1 MIEPNEGGKIMNGRT
16 RTLLA
21 IAMSTALIAPVAF
34 AQQTKTEVKATGDAT
49 SQAAT
54 QKPTPDFPQ
63 AATQKQTP
71 DLPTQTVPRTS
82 DTTDVAAQK
91 KTRAA
96 DAVDA
101 RVAPAPTLPT
111 GKDQATTDTM
121 TDQEIPPTA
130 QGAEHAAAHSSVVQ
144 RDLWGRLD
152 TDSDGLI
159 SATEADADTTIDGN
173 FDAMDTDDDGFISD
187 TEYRTFAKMDA
198 SQGAANAAPHS
209 AVVQRDTWS
218 RLDTDGDGRISA
230 TEADAD
236 VGIDG
241 SFSAMD
247 SNGDG
252 FVTDAEFRAHAKAT
266 RTP

>member
-1 MIEPNEGGKIMNGRT
+1 MNGRT

-34 AQQTKTEVKATGDAT
+34 AQQTKTEVKDTGNAT
-49 SQAAT
+49 SQATKEMPRPA
-54 QKPTPDFPQ
+54 
-63 AATQKQTP
+63 
-71 DLPTQTVPRTS
+71 LPTQTAPRAV
-82 DTTDVAAQK
+82 DATTDVTTQQRP
-91 KTRAA
+91 TSRAA

-111 GKDQATTDTM
+111 GKDQATKDDM

-152 TDSDGLI
+152 TDSDGRI
-159 SATEADADTTIDGN
+159 SATEADADTTFDGD
-173 FDAMDTDDDGFISD
+173 FDAMDADDDGFVSD

-198 SQGAANAAPHS
+198 PQGAANAASNS
-209 AVVQRDTWS
+209 AVVQRGTWS
-218 RLDTDGDGRISA
+218 RLDSDGDGRISA

-236 VGIDG
+236 AGIDG
-241 SFSAMD
+241 SFSAID
-247 SNGDG
+247 SNNDG
-252 FVTDAEFRAHAKAT
+252 FITDAEFRAHAKAT

>member
-1 MIEPNEGGKIMNGRT
+1 MNGRT

-34 AQQTKTEVKATGDAT
+34 AQQDKAQVKDTGNAT
-49 SQAAT
+49 SQAA
-54 QKPTPDFPQ
+54 QDMPRPTLPPQ
-63 AATQKQTP
+63 AAERA
-71 DLPTQTVPRTS
+71 VEA
-82 DTTDVAAQK
+82 TTDVTQQRP
-91 KTRAA
+91 TERTA
-96 DAVDA
+96 DPVDA
-101 RVAPAPTLPT
+101 RVTPTPAATMPT
-111 GKDQATTDTM
+111 GKDQAKQDKTTDTATSKEM
-121 TDQEIPPTA
+121 PPTS
-130 QGAEHAAAHSSVVQ
+130 QGAANAAAHSSVVQ
-144 RDLWGRLD
+144 RDLWSRLD

-159 SATEADADTTIDGN
+159 SATEADADTTFDGD